1 VSPVARRPIPKP
13 VTVAQVRA
21 LALALPESEE
31 VVTWGTDL
39 TWRVR
44 SKIFAMGGPAS
55 PAISVK
61 CSKEEQAELIAA
73 APDIYQPAAYVG
85 RFGWVSVT
93 LAHVDAGEIGEL
105 LIEAWRQTAPKKLV
119 RQYDAEHAG

>member
-1 VSPVARRPIPKP
+1 

-21 LALALPESEE
+21 MALALPHAEE

-44 SKIFAMGGPAS
+44 GKIFAMGGPQS
-55 PAISVK
+55 SAISVK
-61 CSKEEQAELIAA
+61 CTKEDQAELVAA
-73 APDIYQPAAYVG
+73 APDAYEPAAYVG

-93 LAHVDAGEIGEL
+93 LARVDAGEVREL

-119 RQYDAEHAG
+119 KDYDAEHPA